1 MTGPDVWLA
10 ERIDGAPA
18 VLKARAEQAVLEVGS
33 RGGSLAQRLVAASR
47 LVLKTASVGGAGRS
61 AAIELLS
68 ADALLTL
75 ALLCKAERSPQ
86 DLGAFA
92 EAVRMTATTS

>member
-1 MTGPDVWLA
+1 MS
-10 ERIDGAPA
+10 
-18 VLKARAEQAVLEVGS
+18 RAEQAVREVGS
-33 RGGSLAQRLVAASR
+33 QGGSLVQRLVAASR
-47 LVLKTASVGGAGRS
+47 LVLEQASVGGAGRS

-75 ALLCKAERSPQ
+75 ALLYQAERSPKE
-86 DLGAFA
+86 LAAFA